1 MIRLRLVVFACIVAL
16 GSISIRAQQGDQVL
30 QFEISKDGVPIARPL
45 LLLGSG
51 MVGRIH
57 LDGRDA
63 PSAPNAS
70 GLRERIELTPTV
82 QGENISIAFNIAS
95 DAKRFQPSLVISK
108 DVIGGLE
115 WLSFEGHAIRLSVSW
130 VQ

>member
-1 MIRLRLVVFACIVAL
+1 MMRLRLIVFACIVAL

-30 QFEISKDGVPIARPL
+30 QFEISKDGILIARPL
-45 LLLGSG
+45 LLLRSG

-63 PSAPNAS
+63 PLAPNAS

-82 QGENISIAFNIAS
+82 QGENISIAFDIAS